1 MSRCIAI
8 ANQKGGVGKTTT
20 AVNLSCALS
29 KLGKKVCLID
39 MDPQG
44 NAGRSYGLD
53 VTGIEATT
61 FELLSK
67 EKGLDGLAI
76 LDKNSGVYIVPSN
89 LRLASYDPKSY
100 GDAAPFSRLREA
112 IEPFR
117 NDFDYFILDCP
128 PSLGLLNINALV
140 AADSVIIPV
149 QCEYFAMEAVAAI
162 LSSIAQIQRSYNASL
177 RIEGLLLTMFDPRT
191 KLGIEVMQEIKS
203 MFKETTFAAI
213 VPRNISVAE
222 AVMRGEPVTNWRPSA
237 QGSLAYFAL
246 AREVIEH
253 EGN

>member
-1 MSRCIAI
+1 MSRIIAI

-20 AVNLSCALS
+20 AVNLSSALS

-44 NAGRSYGLD
+44 NAGRCYGLD
-53 VTGIEATT
+53 VTGIADTT
-61 FELLSK
+61 YELLAGAKKLK
-67 EKGLDGLAI
+67 ELLIHDEC
-76 LDKNSGVYIVPSN
+76 SGVDIVPSN
-89 LRLASYDPKSY
+89 LRLASFEPR
-100 GDAAPFSRLREA
+100 GGERLAPFSSLRSA
-112 IEPFR
+112 LQPFR
-117 NDFDYFILDCP
+117 EDYQYFILDCP

-162 LSSIAQIQRSYNASL
+162 LSSIASIQRSYNPNL
-177 RIEGLLLTMFDPRT
+177 EIEGILLTMFDPRT
-191 KLGIEVMQEIKS
+191 KLAIDVMQEIKS
-203 MFKETTFAAI
+203 LFKETTFAAI

-222 AVMRGEPVTNWRPSA
+222 AVSRGLPVTNWRPSA

-253 EGN
+253 E